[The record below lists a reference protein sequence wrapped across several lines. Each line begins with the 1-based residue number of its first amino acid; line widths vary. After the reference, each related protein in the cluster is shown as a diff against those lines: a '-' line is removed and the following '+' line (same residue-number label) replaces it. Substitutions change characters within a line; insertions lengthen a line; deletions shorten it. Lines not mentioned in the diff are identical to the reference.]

1 MNRLINYPC
10 RLPLIGLA
18 GPARSGKN
26 TTADILCRH
35 WLAVQYA
42 FALPLKAMLQA
53 GFGLN
58 DVDLDGWRKEE
69 PNPLLGGKSPRQL
82 LQTLGTE
89 WGRQLVDPD
98 IWVTQTRRWC
108 QAFHDDDPD
117 AAIIL
122 TDVRFQNEADFI
134 RRNGGLIIH
143 LRRTDCQPV
152 SQHRSE
158 NGVDYLE
165 GIDFLIHNNGTLD
178 ELTSFVLELGEF
190 IAGQTSG
197 GFLRAS

>member
-10 RLPLIGLA
+10 RLPLVGLT

-26 TTADILCRH
+26 TVADIMCRH

-53 GFGLN
+53 GLGLN
-58 DVDLDGWRKEE
+58 DVDLDGYRKEE
-69 PNPLLGGKSPRQL
+69 PNLLLGGKSPRQL
-82 LQTLGTE
+82 MQTLGTE

-108 QAFHDDDPD
+108 QSFHDDDPE

-134 RRNGGLIIH
+134 RRNGGVLIHIKRQNAGAVASH
-143 LRRTDCQPV
+143 
-152 SQHRSE
+152 SSE
-158 NGVDYLE
+158 SGVDYRE
-165 GIDFLIHNNGTLD
+165 DIDFVIHNNGTLD
-178 ELTSFVLELGEF
+178 ELTAEVFELGEF
-190 IAGQTSG
+190 IASQTEG